1 MNQPKSNTR
10 TLLIVGLVV
19 IVAILFIIPRLNQG
33 TTVEPTPTAPPTVD
47 NSSNQSQS
55 GGQNSSSSND
65 SDVDLGRIVTST
77 SVDRDGCPVD
87 PATTFEPVEQVY
99 VVAQDSTIPAGTSVF
114 VRLYLDDKPIE
125 DAPEITADQD
135 YVNSCVNFVFE
146 PESGA
151 RFEAGQYE
159 AEFIVNGNAA
169 GSVTF
174 RIR

>member
-1 MNQPKSNTR
+1 MNQPRLNTR

-19 IVAILFIIPRLNQG
+19 VVAILFIIPRLNQG
-33 TTVEPTPTAPPTVD
+33 TTVEPTPTIPPAVD
-47 NSSNQSQS
+47 NSQPQS
-55 GGQNSSSSND
+55 GGQGSNSGASTN

-99 VVAQDSTIPAGTSVF
+99 VVAQDSNIPAGTSVF
-114 VRLYLDDKPIE
+114 VRLYLNNQPIE

-135 YVNSCVNFVFE
+135 YTNSCVNFVFE

-169 GSVTF
+169 GSVQF
-174 RIR
+174 RIQ